1 MTTPKEFVEDVR
13 KWSQNQKEE
22 EIMGLQFEHGWILKR
37 VTSYLDKEGKARVCF
52 NFEVRLEDG

>member
-13 KWSQNQKEE
+13 KWNLNRKDEE
-22 EIMGLQFEHGWILKR
+22 LMGLQFEHGWILKR

-52 NFEVRLEDG
+52 NFEVRLEE